1 VYDNRDDASESGP
14 SPSPPSCI
22 LRRQYFLEND
32 PDLQVIVNDF
42 TPEMF
47 SVEVIEVL
55 GTTLGTDV
63 YIRNF
68 VAQNFILLKIAGNVD
83 NFDEGN

>member
-1 VYDNRDDASESGP
+1 M
-14 SPSPPSCI
+14 
-22 LRRQYFLEND
+22 
-32 PDLQVIVNDF
+32 NDF